1 MGVGLSSTARWFTQA
16 LITAPR
22 RAALAIIG
30 ADQSIDQ
37 ACLFKTQRHV
47 VMDDDS
53 TALSATLLRK
63 LFYGWICSQEG
74 APVGVGRQRT
84 ERFLGRHRQADRIFM
99 MVPQGKNFAWLVSM
113 ERGPGKPMNG
123 LPETL
128 KQFQAHRLIGG
139 ISLERNVSSIQ
150 TQILSVP
157 TIDSKEKGW
166 PL

>member
-63 LFYGWICSQEG
+63 LFYGWICSQKELQSASDANEPKG
-74 APVGVGRQRT
+74 SLDVTVRP
-84 ERFLGRHRQADRIFM
+84 I
-99 MVPQGKNFAWLVSM
+99 VS
-113 ERGPGKPMNG
+113 
-123 LPETL
+123 L
-128 KQFQAHRLIGG
+128 
-139 ISLERNVSSIQ
+139 
-150 TQILSVP
+150 
-157 TIDSKEKGW
+157 
-166 PL
+166 